1 MANLRLSCSA
11 ARSLVFA
18 IAALSF
24 TACAPAESGGGAG
37 GSGGSGGPSSGSAGG
52 GGSATPGSGG
62 GSGATATGG
71 STAGT
76 SGALG
81 IGGSAGSSGNGGI
94 AGSSGAAGTAGSAGT
109 AGAAGT
115 AGSAGSTGT
124 AGRGGTMGTAG
135 TSAAGTTGAA
145 GRGGTTGTGGT
156 TGAAGRGGTTGTAGS
171 TGAAGAGV
179 CQRGQVAGN
188 EVLIIGDSYFPA
200 AGSAIP
206 NELRRLAGGAAYRDV
221 SVGGTK
227 MAAIA
232 ASYTRNRTPPPKV
245 VIMDG
250 GGNDILQN
258 PGCAPGCAQHMQAV
272 TDARNLFRTMATDGS
287 VTHIVFIFYYDMPA
301 LKAGLDWMRP
311 KMAAECQM
319 SPVPCFFA
327 DNQPLFAGQ
336 DASTYTTDGI
346 HPTAAAGR
354 TIAKQ
359 AWDIMV
365 NNCIAQ

>member
-1 MANLRLSCSA
+1 MTNFRLSCSA

-24 TACAPAESGGGAG
+24 TACAPTESDT
-37 GSGGSGGPSSGSAGG
+37 GSGGSGG
-52 GGSATPGSGG
+52 
-62 GSGATATGG
+62 
-71 STAGT
+71 
-76 SGALG
+76 
-81 IGGSAGSSGNGGI
+81 
-94 AGSSGAAGTAGSAGT
+94 GAAGTI
-109 AGAAGT
+109 GAAGT
-115 AGSAGSTGT
+115 TGG
-124 AGRGGTMGTAG
+124 AGRGGTIGT
-135 TSAAGTTGAA
+135 AGTTGAA
-145 GRGGTTGTGGT
+145 GTTD
-156 TGAAGRGGTTGTAGS
+156 AAGRGGTTGTAGTTGAAARGGATGGAGRGGSTGSAGS
-171 TGAAGAGV
+171 TGAGGADV

-206 NELRRLAGGAAYRDV
+206 NELRRLAGGANYRDV

-258 PGCAPGCAQHMQAV
+258 PGCAPGCAQHVQAV

-287 VTHIVFIFYYDMPA
+287 VTHVVFIFYYDMPA

-311 KMAAECQM
+311 RMAAECQM

-336 DASTYTTDGI
+336 DASAYTTDGI

-354 TIAKQ
+354 VIANQ